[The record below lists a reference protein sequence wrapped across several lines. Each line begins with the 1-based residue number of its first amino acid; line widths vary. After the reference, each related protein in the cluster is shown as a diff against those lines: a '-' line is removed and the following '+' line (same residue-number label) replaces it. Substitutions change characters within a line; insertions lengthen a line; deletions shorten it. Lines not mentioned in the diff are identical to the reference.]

1 MTTLRWEVVAAVSL
15 VSTLASLWLTRVVL
29 LKLPADHLVADA
41 TGSTQG
47 RLMRFFRNI
56 LGIVVVLIGV
66 VLAVPGVPGQGLLT
80 IAVGLVLLDVPGKRK
95 LERKVLGHPR
105 VLAAINK
112 MRARARTAPLLA
124 PPHVESSNVK
134 GT

>member
-1 MTTLRWEVVAAVSL
+1 
-15 VSTLASLWLTRVVL
+15 
-29 LKLPADHLVADA
+29 
-41 TGSTQG
+41 
-47 RLMRFFRNI
+47 MRFFRNI
-56 LGIVVVLIGV
+56 LGIVVVLVGV

-105 VLAAINK
+105 VLATINK

-134 GT
+134 GA